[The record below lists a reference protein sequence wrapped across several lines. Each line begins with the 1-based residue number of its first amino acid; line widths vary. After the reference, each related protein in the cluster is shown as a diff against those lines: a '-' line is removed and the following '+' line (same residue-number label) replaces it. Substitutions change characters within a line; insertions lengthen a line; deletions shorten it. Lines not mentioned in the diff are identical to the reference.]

1 MEVSEHYV
9 PCETVVGITAG
20 RDAIYLDGV
29 HYTPSELRL
38 TLQGDL
44 TGSLCS
50 QNEDGAAWIAYKL
63 TFLGVLAFQMIEID
77 LSRWRGQSSFDEVR
91 QSVRLGA
98 VQAQDETQSVS
109 SRHKHFY
116 VMTYDHVFDIIAKIY
131 QLVTSPAIERL

>member
-63 TFLGVLAFQMIEID
+63 TFLGVLAFRYRYAYWWVGAHRSINACN
-77 LSRWRGQSSFDEVR
+77 WR
-91 QSVRLGA
+91 
-98 VQAQDETQSVS
+98 
-109 SRHKHFY
+109 
-116 VMTYDHVFDIIAKIY
+116 
-131 QLVTSPAIERL
+131 ERRPGRRGGSQRGGGTR